1 MNVNLRIPTTL
12 NEITLG
18 QYQEYAKLQ
27 DLSETDLQLKTIE
40 IFCNVPEIV
49 VRNMK
54 ATDIVEICGI
64 INNMFDTKHQLI
76 SMFKMNGVEY
86 GFIPSLEDMSFGEY
100 VDLDTFIGDNDNLH
114 RAVNVLYRPIEHR
127 KGNRYTIKDY
137 EPNNSEIA
145 KDMPLDA
152 VLRCGCFFLQFRQG
166 LITSYAELFGQEER
180 ADLSGVSNFTTKWGW
195 YNSIYGLS
203 NGDITKFEH
212 ITKLGV
218 HECLTYLTYT
228 KEKNELEARQI
239 KSKFK

>member
-1 MNVNLRIPTTL
+1 MNVNIRIPTTL

-27 DLSETDLQLKTIE
+27 DLTETDLQLKTIE
-40 IFCNVPEIV
+40 IFCNVPEVV

-127 KGNRYTIKDY
+127 KGNRYTIKEY
-137 EPNNSEIA
+137 EPNTSEIA

-152 VLRCGCFFLQFRQG
+152 VLGAVVFFYNLG
-166 LITSYAELFGQEER
+166 K
-180 ADLSGVSNFTTKWGW
+180 DLSLVML
-195 YNSIYGLS
+195 NSLDKK
-203 NGDITKFEH
+203 NEQTLAE
-212 ITKLGV
+212 
-218 HECLTYLTYT
+218 YLTSQPNGGGTIQSMDYLT
-228 KEKNELEARQI
+228 EILQNLNI
-239 KSKFK
+239 SLN

>member
-1 MNVNLRIPTTL
+1 MNVNIRIPTTL

-27 DLSETDLQLKTIE
+27 DLTETDLQLKTIE
-40 IFCNVPEIV
+40 IFCNVPEVV

-64 INNMFDTKHQLI
+64 INNMFDTKHKLI

-127 KGNRYTIKDY
+127 KGNRYTIKNY
-137 EPNNSEIA
+137 EPNTSEIA

-152 VLRCGCFFLQFRQG
+152 VLGAVVFFYNLG
-166 LITSYAELFGQEER
+166 K
-180 ADLSGVSNFTTKWGW
+180 DLSLVML
-195 YNSIYGLS
+195 NSLDKK
-203 NGDITKFEH
+203 NEQTLAE
-212 ITKLGV
+212 
-218 HECLTYLTYT
+218 YLTSQPNGGGTIQSMDYLT
-228 KEKNELEARQI
+228 EILQNLNI
-239 KSKFK
+239 SLN